1 MRPRLVFAAFL
12 LSSFSAAAAAAKPET
27 PGFGPAFADAAGTVP
42 IHVVVLQPRIRPRLL
57 IGDVSTPFVNTG
69 AQPGWSFGQGLGV
82 SLAAN
87 LLMYAAMSSD
97 AKARAVAFAQP
108 PFATIRAQGCDLP
121 TLHASQPDAS
131 QPAIVEAVVD
141 AIRTRWPDA
150 RIQVAVL
157 EKGQDI
163 DDVTPKRTA
172 PHVRLQ
178 VSSTL
183 AADFTALIA
192 HIEAEGYP
200 GAGRKPAWRDTLIAV
215 SDTLA
220 LPAKTDDETARFIAA
235 ENVRYEALNLGPTI
249 ARINARGG
257 TGRPHERA
265 ERKRVARMIEDHKTI
280 LAEAQRPSWTPLTGT
295 QRLATLWSE
304 DGCGHMRTALSA
316 NARDAGV
323 LVAALFGQT
332 LPPRMP
338 MDSARHPRE
347 IPGERAILSFAG
359 GVFVLRRGGDRVEMG
374 HHEALLED

>member
-1 MRPRLVFAAFL
+1 MRLRLVFAAFL

-87 LLMYAAMSSD
+87 LLMYAAMSSE

-192 HIEAEGYP
+192 NIEAEGYP

-235 ENVRYEALNLGPTI
+235 ENARYEALNLGPTI

-304 DGCGHMRTALSA
+304 DGCGHMRTALST

-338 MDSARHPRE
+338 LDSARHPRE
-347 IPGERAILSFAG
+347 IHGERAILSFAG